1 MTDRTQI
8 EPGSPLSLTL
18 FHAWCRIG
26 VAWTLLAVTAPPNSE
41 TESSV
46 TCALLH
52 VEPFPDE
59 ESNVTTG
66 TFAG

>member
-1 MTDRTQI
+1 MTVLMSWPAKTRW
-8 EPGSPLSLTL
+8 P
-18 FHAWCRIG
+18 
-26 VAWTLLAVTAPPNSE
+26 AP
-41 TESSV
+41 T
-46 TCALLH
+46 TW